1 MKSVASYL
9 MSIAFFVT
17 SISCKVAPE
26 PIDYGTDGCHFCS
39 MTIVDQQHA
48 AEFVTKK
55 GKVYKFDSIECMMN
69 QLKEEELS
77 QIALFMVAD
86 YNDPGVLVDA
96 THSTFLISNAIP
108 SPMGGFLSAF
118 SNKEEA
124 VMAESGNPGE
134 LFSWNELQERFK

>member
-1 MKSVASYL
+1 MKSVAFYL
-9 MSIAFFVT
+9 ISIAFFGT